1 VHDATT
7 ERSRA
12 GDQGFESLS
21 LQRRVRNEPDPLAT
35 GTPVNTQLDR
45 YRRISVAA
53 TRGQLK
59 PPRDRDE
66 ARRSDGER
74 LRRAGEHLAT
84 GLKPAVVRIARRRPT
99 AVELPP
105 PRCLGG
111 PYAVLGARELSAFA
125 GVLTDNF
132 SFGSK

>member
-1 VHDATT
+1 MIDRIQLIRNIGQFDSVSARGQIPLKKLTLVYAENGRGKTT
-7 ERSRA
+7 
-12 GDQGFESLS
+12 
-21 LQRRVRNEPDPLAT
+21 
-35 GTPVNTQLDR
+35 
-45 YRRISVAA
+45 VAA
-53 TRGQLK
+53 VLRSLG
-59 PPRDRDE
+59 RDRDE

-105 PRCLGG
+105 GCLGG
-111 PYAVLGARELSAFA
+111 PYRRAVLGARELSAFA